1 MLKQAALF
9 VPGNTP
15 KMQLSADVFGADC
28 LIFDLEDSVAI
39 HQKDSARILV
49 RECLTSR
56 DFKDHQCIVRI
67 NPVDSP
73 FYKDD
78 LLEVVKSKPDAIMIP
93 KATEAVVKQVE
104 KDLSE
109 HLNLQHTSISFYVI
123 LETAYGIETALQ
135 TCSASKRVVG
145 LLLGGEDLCTDMRV
159 TPTKER
165 VELNYAR
172 GKVAMVGASLKIIA
186 WDTPFVDVEDIE
198 GFKHDTQQAKA
209 LGFTGKVCIHPNQVE
224 LVHEVF
230 AFSTDEVLEAK
241 AIIAAYQQAERQGL
255 GASSYQGK
263 MIDKPILER
272 AKQIIASVKGSQ
284 ADE

>member
-1 MLKQAALF
+1 MLRQAALF
-9 VPGNTP
+9 IPGNTP

-56 DFKDHQCIVRI
+56 DFENHQRIVRI

-73 FYKDD
+73 FYLDD
-78 LLEVVKSKPDAIMIP
+78 LVEIGKSRPDAIMIP

-104 KDLSE
+104 KDLSGI
-109 HLNLQHTSISFYVI
+109 LDFQQSSIMFYVI

-145 LLLGGEDLCTDMRV
+145 VLLGGEDLCTDLRV
-159 TPTKER
+159 TPTKQR
-165 VELNYAR
+165 IELVYPR
-172 GKVAMVGASLKIIA
+172 SKVAMVAAALNIIA
-186 WDTPFVDVEDIE
+186 WDTPFVDVEDLE
-198 GFKHDTQQAKA
+198 GFKHDTQKAKA

-224 LVHEVF
+224 LVHHVF
-230 AFSTDEVLEAK
+230 AFSNEEVLEAE
-241 AIIAAYQQAERQGL
+241 AIIAAYKQAEKQGL

-263 MIDKPILER
+263 MIDKPVLER
-272 AKQIIASVKGSQ
+272 AKQIIASYKGKKI
-284 ADE
+284 DE